1 MTLSENYE
9 KFCEIHLVMLVLF
22 DAINTHGF
30 YFLSRFWI
38 SRPRKSAPDFHG
50 VRSPKKRTQ
59 SEQIHVL
66 LFFSPCQSSIIDF
79 SQWASGSAA
88 TKKAVYEHQIQ
99 LVIILHRGNHNP
111 FASICY
117 NPITHLFFRACQRW
131 NHFKIQVLPNASN
144 IPWVVRFGNVCLDE
158 LQSNIRWHG
167 WRSCCLMWSQI
178 AVKQL
183 ILLNFWATC
192 SEQRLLI
199 FTFLIVGFIRLSL
212 DT

>member
-30 YFLSRFWI
+30 CILSRFWI

-50 VRSPKKRTQ
+50 MRSPKKRTQ

-79 SQWASGSAA
+79 SQWASSGSAA
-88 TKKAVYEHQIQ
+88 RKKAVYEHQIQ

-117 NPITHLFFRACQRW
+117 NPIPHLFFRACNVVTISKYRCFPK
-131 NHFKIQVLPNASN
+131 HLTFHESFDSKALPWWTSKQYPMTRVA
-144 IPWVVRFGNVCLDE
+144 
-158 LQSNIRWHG
+158 
-167 WRSCCLMWSQI
+167 
-178 AVKQL
+178 KQL
-183 ILLNFWATC
+183 PDVITAYRCKTTDPSLISELHVLNRACWFLHSLL
-192 SEQRLLI
+192 L
-199 FTFLIVGFIRLSL
+199 G
-212 DT
+212 